1 MGRDHLAALIGA
13 LAKGNFT
20 IISGGAAMNDGTCF
34 PSVTHING
42 QSIDTEY
49 LSSQKT
55 QEFIDALA
63 YFGFNSFYYSANMK
77 LIQPKNAITFKGE
90 GGHKHHLH
98 AGAETIKVKE
108 INL

>member
-1 MGRDHLAALIGA
+1 MLQ
-13 LAKGNFT
+13 K
-20 IISGGAAMNDGTCF
+20 DGTCF
-34 PSVTHING
+34 PSVSHVNG

-49 LSSQKT
+49 LSGSKT

-98 AGAETIKVKE
+98 AGAETIKVKVKE